1 MAAVAEAEE
10 EEEGAANLGL
20 LAPRKPGVLR
30 APVLPAL
37 MLLLLL
43 LLLGL
48 PLPMVEMA
56 PASLRVNWKEKSSR
70 S

>member
-1 MAAVAEAEE
+1 MAEAEE

-37 MLLLLL
+37 LLLLL
-43 LLLGL
+43 LLPGL